1 MCIRSFENTERVG
14 ALILIRGSHFKSY
27 GFILFGQLLL
37 SFSYANMSKNGG
49 NVNRNPSPINIR
61 PMMIAVFRSVSRS
74 FNKECRINQLASQ
87 AMIPTPVLPESGPT
101 GPHHANIFASFALA
115 SAPVVIRPMTKQPT
129 PLEINAAA
137 IAPSILAKAGKCEI
151 SIFAL

>member
-1 MCIRSFENTERVG
+1 MSTNVYSSGSF
-14 ALILIRGSHFKSY
+14 
-27 GFILFGQLLL
+27 FG

-61 PMMIAVFRSVSRS
+61 LMTIAVFRSVSRS
-74 FNKECRINQLASQ
+74 FNNECKINQLASQ
-87 AMIPTPVLPESGPT
+87 AMIPTPVLPERGPT

-137 IAPSILAKAGKCEI
+137 IAPSILAKAGKFKI
-151 SIFAL
+151 SVFAL